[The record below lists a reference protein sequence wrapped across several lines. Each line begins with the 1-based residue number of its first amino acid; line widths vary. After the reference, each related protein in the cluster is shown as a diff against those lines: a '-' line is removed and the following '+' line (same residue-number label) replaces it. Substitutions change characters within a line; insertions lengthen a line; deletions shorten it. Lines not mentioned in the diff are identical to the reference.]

1 MKPTELLHPEER
13 KPSKRRKRSIKEI
26 EGLLAKI
33 KEYLRKVYGER
44 LEAIILYGSFPRN
57 KATEDSDI
65 DIALI
70 LKGDIDPLKEIDRV
84 GDFISDI
91 GLEHNELITIFPI
104 SSQEVKNSI
113 WPLYKS
119 LQKEGIRLWTR

>member
-1 MKPTELLHPEER
+1 MN
-13 KPSKRRKRSIKEI
+13 KRRNRSIKEI
-26 EGLLAKI
+26 EHPLTKI

-44 LEAIILYGSFPRN
+44 LEAVILYGSFAKN

-70 LKGDIDPLKEIDRV
+70 LEGDIDPLKEIDRV

-91 GLEHNELITIFPI
+91 GLEYNELITIFPI
-104 SSQEVKNSI
+104 SSQEIRNSI

-119 LQKEGIRLWTR
+119 FQKDGMRL